1 MFKNIINKLKNKS
14 EFTQENANIRLIGD
28 RQSGKTS
35 YMASLAYYPNA
46 SQDSFV
52 QGIIPIG
59 ENAENLVNLA
69 QNILEQGLALAPT
82 FLNTNI
88 DEVKDYTLN
97 ITLANQV
104 KLTINCKDYAG
115 EFFADLMFKIGDSL
129 LDDYLDDCLQATG
142 IMLLIDGTS
151 HRKDSEYAQ
160 GLDKFLVALNQADLG
175 QEKRR
180 IAVTFSKCEQSELW
194 INRQFAE
201 KIANNRFPQ
210 LYRRLQAWQ
219 KLNIG
224 EVCYFT
230 TSAFGVLGSQF
241 PEPNSQKI
249 SRGREGTKSIIKNPR
264 RWRPYGLVS
273 PIYWLCTGKR
283 NPKLEE

>member
-1 MFKNIINKLKNKS
+1 MLKNIINKLKNSS

-46 SQDSFV
+46 SKDSFV
-52 QGIIPIG
+52 QNIIPIG
-59 ENAENLVNLA
+59 EDAENLITQA
-69 QNILEQGLALAPT
+69 QNILEQGLELEPT
-82 FLNTNI
+82 MLNANI
-88 DEVKDYTLN
+88 DEVKDYTLS

-115 EFFADLMFKIGDSL
+115 EFFSDLMFKIGEPL

-142 IMLLIDGTS
+142 IILLIDGTS

-160 GLDKFLVALNQADLG
+160 GLDKFLLALNQADLG

-210 LYRRLQAWQ
+210 LSRRLQAWQ
-219 KLNIG
+219 NQNIG
-224 EVCYFT
+224 EVSYFT

>member
-1 MFKNIINKLKNKS
+1 MFKNILNKLSNKS
-14 EFTQENANIRLIGD
+14 EYIEENASIRVIGD

-46 SQDSFV
+46 SSDSFV
-52 QGIIPIG
+52 QSIIPIG
-59 ENAENLVNLA
+59 EDAEELVTKA
-69 QNILEQGLALAPT
+69 QNILEQGLELEPT
-82 FLNTNI
+82 MLNANI

-97 ITLANQV
+97 ITLGNQV
-104 KLTINCKDYAG
+104 RLTINCKDYAG
-115 EFFADLMFKIGDSL
+115 EFFSDLMYKIGDSL

-151 HRKDSEYAQ
+151 YRKDSEYAQ
-160 GLDKFLVALNQADLG
+160 GLDRFLVALNQADLS
-175 QEKRR
+175 QNKRR

-194 INRQFAE
+194 INRQFGE

-210 LYRRLQAWQ
+210 LYRRLQAWENL
-219 KLNIG
+219 KRG
-224 EVCYFT
+224 EISYFT
-230 TSAFGVLGSQF
+230 TSSFGVLGSQF

-273 PIYWLCTGKR
+273 PIYWLCTGKH
-283 NPKLEE
+283 NAKLET

>member
-1 MFKNIINKLKNKS
+1 MLKHILNKLKNSS
-14 EFTQENANIRLIGD
+14 EYIEENASIRVIGD
-28 RQSGKTS
+28 RQSGKTT

-46 SQDSFV
+46 SKDSFV
-52 QGIIPIG
+52 RNIIPIG
-59 ENAENLVNLA
+59 ENAEELVTKA
-69 QNILEQGLALAPT
+69 QNILEQGLQLEPT
-82 FLNTNI
+82 DLNANI
-88 DEVKDYTLN
+88 DNIKDYTLN

-104 KLTINCKDYAG
+104 KLTVNCKDYAG
-115 EFFADLMFKIGDSL
+115 EFFTDIMYKIADPL
-129 LDDYLDDCLQATG
+129 LDDYLDDCLQSTG

-151 HRKDSEYAQ
+151 YRKDEEYAN
-160 GLDKFLVALNQADLG
+160 GIDKFLLALNQADLER
-175 QEKRR
+175 EKRR

-210 LYRRLQAWQ
+210 LYRRLQAW
-219 KLNIG
+219 KNINIG
-224 EVCYFT
+224 DVAYFT

-249 SRGREGTKSIIKNPR
+249 SRNREGTKSIIKNPHH
-264 RWRPYGLVS
+264 WRPYSLVA
-273 PIYWLCTGKR
+273 PIYWLSTGKR

>member
-1 MFKNIINKLKNKS
+1 MFKNILNKLKNPS
-14 EFTQENANIRLIGD
+14 VYIEENASIRVIGD

-46 SQDSFV
+46 NSDSFV
-52 QGIIPIG
+52 QSIIPIG
-59 ENAENLVNLA
+59 EDAENLVTQA
-69 QNILEQGLALAPT
+69 QNILEQGLQLEAT
-82 FLNTNI
+82 MLNANI

-104 KLTINCKDYAG
+104 RLTINCKDYAG
-115 EFFADLMFKIGDSL
+115 EFFADLMYKIGDSL

-151 HRKDSEYAQ
+151 YRKDSEYAQ
-160 GLDKFLVALNQADLG
+160 GLDKFLIALNQADLDKG
-175 QEKRR
+175 KRR

-194 INRQFAE
+194 INRNSGE
-201 KIANNRFPQ
+201 NIASKRFPQ

-219 KLNIG
+219 TMKTG
-224 EVCYFT
+224 EVNYFT
-230 TSAFGVLGSQF
+230 TSAFGVLGNQF

-249 SRGREGTKSIIKNPR
+249 SRGKEGTKSIIKNPR

>member
-1 MFKNIINKLKNKS
+1 MFKNIINKLKNSS

-28 RQSGKTS
+28 RQSGKTT

-59 ENAENLVNLA
+59 EDAENLITQA
-69 QNILEQGLALAPT
+69 QNILEQGLELEPT
-82 FLNTNI
+82 MLNANI
-88 DEVKDYTLN
+88 DEVKDYTLS

-151 HRKDSEYAQ
+151 YRKDSEYAQ
-160 GLDKFLVALNQADLG
+160 GLDKFLVALNQADLSQG
-175 QEKRR
+175 KRR

-219 KLNIG
+219 NLNIG
-224 EVCYFT
+224 EVSYFT

>member
-1 MFKNIINKLKNKS
+1 MFKNILHKLKNPS
-14 EFTQENANIRLIGD
+14 EYVEENASIRVIGD
-28 RQSGKTS
+28 RLSGKTS

-46 SQDSFV
+46 NSDSFV
-52 QGIIPIG
+52 QSIIPIG
-59 ENAENLVNLA
+59 EDAENLVTQA
-69 QNILEQGLALAPT
+69 QNILEQGLQLEPT
-82 FLNTNI
+82 ILNANI

-104 KLTINCKDYAG
+104 RLTINCKDYAG
-115 EFFADLMFKIGDSL
+115 EFFADLMYKIGDSL

-151 HRKDSEYAQ
+151 YRKDSEYAQ
-160 GLDKFLVALNQADLG
+160 GLDKFLIALNQADLDKG
-175 QEKRR
+175 KRR

-194 INRQFAE
+194 INRHSGE
-201 KIANNRFPQ
+201 NIASKRFPQ

-219 KLNIG
+219 TMKTG
-224 EVCYFT
+224 EVNYFT

-249 SRGREGTKSIIKNPR
+249 SRDKEGTKSIIKNPR
-264 RWRPYGLVS
+264 RWRPYGLVA

>member
-1 MFKNIINKLKNKS
+1 MFKNILNKIKNQS
-14 EFTQENANIRLIGD
+14 DYLEENASIRVIGD

-46 SQDSFV
+46 SSDSFV
-52 QGIIPIG
+52 KSIIPIG
-59 ENAENLVNLA
+59 ENAEDLVTKA
-69 QNILEQGLALAPT
+69 QNILEQGLELEPT
-82 FLNTNI
+82 MLNANI

-104 KLTINCKDYAG
+104 KLTVNCKDYAG
-115 EFFADLMFKIGDSL
+115 EFFSDLMYKVGDNL

-151 HRKDSEYAQ
+151 HRKDSEYAK
-160 GLDKFLVALNQADLG
+160 GLDKFLLALNQADLDQG
-175 QEKRR
+175 NRR

-194 INRQFAE
+194 INRQWGA
-201 KIANNRFPQ
+201 KIAQNRFPQ
-210 LYRRLQAWQ
+210 LYRRLQTWQ
-219 KLNIG
+219 NMKIG
-224 EVCYFT
+224 ELAYFT

-283 NPKLEE
+283 NQKLEE

>member
-1 MFKNIINKLKNKS
+1 MFKNIINKLKNSS

-46 SQDSFV
+46 SKDSFV
-52 QGIIPIG
+52 QNIIPIG
-59 ENAENLVNLA
+59 EDAENLITQA
-69 QNILEQGLALAPT
+69 QNILEQGLELEPT
-82 FLNTNI
+82 FLKANI
-88 DEVKDYTLN
+88 DEVKDYTLS

-115 EFFADLMFKIGDSL
+115 EFFSDLMFKIGDTL

-142 IMLLIDGTS
+142 IILLIDGTS
-151 HRKDSEYAQ
+151 YRKDSEYAQ
-160 GLDKFLVALNQADLG
+160 GLDKFLVALNQADLSQG
-175 QEKRR
+175 KRR

-224 EVCYFT
+224 EVSYFT

-241 PEPNSQKI
+241 PEANSQKI